1 MFLELVNFLIMNLL
15 FYHRLGISL
24 FWFKVFLDCILSF
37 FKGPLLLLFFNFGFK
52 FGDFLFVKNVFLIEL
67 MEFFIQ
73 LFLLFKMGHF
83 LFVLLSPFVDFDGF
97 FKLLNFFIFL
107 HKLISELSEFVC
119 IIQKVLS
126 FFENLNV
133 LFELFASLNFILKV
147 FFYSLELLGQSNCLL
162 GFFL

>member
-1 MFLELVNFLIMNLL
+1 MNLL
-15 FYHRLGISL
+15 FDHRLGISL

-37 FKGPLLLLFFNFGFK
+37 FEGPLLLLFFNFGFK
-52 FGDFLFVKNVFLIEL
+52 LSDFLFVENVFLIEL

-73 LFLLFKMGHF
+73 LFLLFEMSHF
-83 LFVLLSPFVDFDGF
+83 FLVLLCPFVDFDGF
-97 FKLLNFFIFL
+97 FKLLDLFIFL

-147 FFYSLELLGQSNCLL
+147 FFYSLELLGEGNCLF